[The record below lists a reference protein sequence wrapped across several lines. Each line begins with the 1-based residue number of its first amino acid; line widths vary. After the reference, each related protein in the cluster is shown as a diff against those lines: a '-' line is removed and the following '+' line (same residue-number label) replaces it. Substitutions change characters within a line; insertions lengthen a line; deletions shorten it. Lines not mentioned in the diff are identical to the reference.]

1 MITYSLTS
9 DAFTGEVIFQFN
21 DAGLLMS
28 YDARG
33 AGLSERQQIF
43 ILKELPRELSEIKKV
58 ISNSVSAKL
67 TEVSKEITFEM
78 FWNRYDEKTR
88 SSKKTAETVWKRM
101 SVTDRNKAYW
111 FIPKYFS
118 SILPGVPKKY
128 AETYL
133 RKELWNN

>member
-1 MITYSLTS
+1 MRRFILTS
-9 DAFTGEVIFQFN
+9 DAFTGEVEFIFN
-21 DAGLLMS
+21 DSGLLES
-28 YDARG
+28 FTTA
-33 AGLSERQQIF
+33 AAQLSERQQVF
-43 ILKELPRELSEIKKV
+43 ILKELPRELSEIQKV

-67 TEVSKEITFEM
+67 IEVSKEITFEM
-78 FWNRYDEKTR
+78 FWNRYDEKIR

-101 SVTDRNKAYW
+101 SEKDRNKAYW